1 MRFSCNFIIQSSDVV
16 AVAFSLLGIS
26 CNDPTDLHLIRTTVI
41 DNVISTVYWLVS
53 AAVRCGADNLRHNL
67 HHPPGGFSVSRDEL
81 FAAP

>member
-41 DNVISTVYWLVS
+41 TIYTEIPSTVYHLTS
-53 AAVRCGADNLRHNL
+53 TSQCCI
-67 HHPPGGFSVSRDEL
+67 EMEM
-81 FAAP
+81 